1 MENLFIEGTQD
12 GFDIKCNKDTGK
24 IILKGNSYP
33 ENVVYFF
40 DEIFKWIERYIKEI
54 KDEITL
60 ELFIDYLNTSSS
72 KCMIDIF
79 DLLETYYLN
88 GGKVLVKWYYKKN
101 DRNIL
106 ETGEEFKEDLEI
118 PFEIIEI

>member
-12 GFDIKCNKDTGK
+12 SFDIKCNKDTGK

-54 KDEITL
+54 KDENYFRAL
-60 ELFIDYLNTSSS
+60 Y
-72 KCMIDIF
+72 
-79 DLLETYYLN
+79 
-88 GGKVLVKWYYKKN
+88 
-101 DRNIL
+101 
-106 ETGEEFKEDLEI
+106 
-118 PFEIIEI
+118 

>member
-1 MENLFIEGTQD
+1 M
-12 GFDIKCNKDTGK
+12 K
-24 IILKGNSYP
+24 
-33 ENVVYFF
+33 
-40 DEIFKWIERYIKEI
+40 
-54 KDEITL
+54 ITL